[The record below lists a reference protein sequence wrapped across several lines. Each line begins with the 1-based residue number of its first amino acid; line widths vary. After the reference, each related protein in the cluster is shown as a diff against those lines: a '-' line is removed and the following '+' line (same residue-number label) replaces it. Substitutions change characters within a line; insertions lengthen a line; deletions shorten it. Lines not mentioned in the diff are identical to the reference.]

1 MYAGFYLTPL
11 GRFEEALQ
19 QSQKVIAKDPLNMAY
34 RGWHLHIL
42 LSAEMYERVIVE
54 AQNELEFTE
63 RHIAAHSQI
72 ALAHF
77 FQGKLAE
84 ARESAE
90 EAFRQTPLNLA
101 VGLLAGLVKQS
112 GEKEHLE
119 KLETTL
125 RGMSPLGMVIYHV
138 VCSEIDAAI
147 DWYEHAIEQ
156 RQPFAAGWA
165 SAGFFR
171 PLRSSPRWPKLARM
185 ICRKRVDEYIRRLDF
200 HLESCMWRPGWGS
213 TIPDPCHRCRP
224 NHCARWSLY
233 VYWREWLRSSIRE
246 AAKSNCRINVRR

>member
-1 MYAGFYLTPL
+1 VLGAIAAVHDYDWKEAEEQFKLARASEPVSPSVCNKYAGFYLTPL

-19 QSQKVIAKDPLNMAY
+19 ESEKAIAQDPLNMAY

-42 LSAEMYERVIVE
+42 LSAEMYERTIVE
-54 AQNELEFTE
+54 AQNELEFDE

-84 ARESAE
+84 AREWAE
-90 EAFRQTPLNLA
+90 EAFRRTGNALA
-101 VGLLAGLVKQS
+101 VGLLAGLAKQG
-112 GEKEHLE
+112 GEKERAE

-125 RGMSPLGMVIYHV
+125 RGMGPPEMITLGMTIYHV

-147 DWYEHAIEQ
+147 DWYEDAIEQ

-171 PLRSSPRWPKLARM
+171 PLRASPRWPKLARIM
-185 ICRKRVDEYIRRLDF
+185 NLPET
-200 HLESCMWRPGWGS
+200 G
-213 TIPDPCHRCRP
+213 
-224 NHCARWSLY
+224 
-233 VYWREWLRSSIRE
+233 
-246 AAKSNCRINVRR
+246 